1 MTVTA
6 WVEFSYRSDIRAAR
20 DRISVGSKIT
30 DTPCGVIEYADVGN
44 GPPVL
49 AVHGSGGGFDAGLEL
64 ARPLIESG
72 FRVVAVSRFGYL
84 RSPFPPDALP
94 PAQAD
99 AFACLL
105 DALKLD
111 RVAVIAVSA
120 GAPSAMQLCVRHP
133 DRCSAMTL
141 LSPAAFAP
149 PLGGVARKGPRPL
162 VLFLMKT
169 TLRSDFLFWIVT
181 KMPREFNSGRSSA
194 HLRKT
199 FQELRHRRRPEH

>member
-141 LSPAAFAP
+141 LSPAAFA
-149 PLGGVARKGPRPL
+149 
-162 VLFLMKT
+162 
-169 TLRSDFLFWIVT
+169 
-181 KMPREFNSGRSSA
+181 
-194 HLRKT
+194 
-199 FQELRHRRRPEH
+199 